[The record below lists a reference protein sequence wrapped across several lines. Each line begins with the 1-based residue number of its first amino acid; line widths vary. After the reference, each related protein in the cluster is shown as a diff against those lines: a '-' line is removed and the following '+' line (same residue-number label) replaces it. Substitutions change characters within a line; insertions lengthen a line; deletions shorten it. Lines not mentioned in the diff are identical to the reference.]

1 MKNEDLDNYYTTVLA
16 AAYTNIEFI
25 DLAGEAPRDD
35 IVANAG
41 ALAGFNKIAFLE
53 DVKAFTKVIVDRR
66 ASDIKFDTPN
76 HNEISNE
83 TSND

>member
-16 AAYTNIEFI
+16 AAYINVGFIEVT
-25 DLAGEAPRDD
+25 GEMPKDEIIGNTADK
-35 IVANAG
+35 
-41 ALAGFNKIAFLE
+41 LGFNRTAFLE

-66 ASDIKFDTPN
+66 ASAIKFDSPN